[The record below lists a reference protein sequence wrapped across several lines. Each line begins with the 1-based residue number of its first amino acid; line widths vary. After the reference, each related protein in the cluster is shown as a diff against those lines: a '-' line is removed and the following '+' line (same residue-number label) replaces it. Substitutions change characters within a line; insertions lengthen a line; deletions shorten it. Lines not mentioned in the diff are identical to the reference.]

1 MQVFLCTIIQRKT
14 IMTDRHFSDF
24 HIAGFTYYDG
34 IEVYESLKVGTKVSL
49 KAEPNNGYDPD
60 AIAIFL
66 NETMLGYIPRE
77 ENTLISKFFKLGY
90 TNLFEA
96 KVSQIN
102 PETHPE
108 KQVRVTVRI
117 VQVKK

>member
-1 MQVFLCTIIQRKT
+1 
-14 IMTDRHFSDF
+14 MTDRHFSTF

-34 IEVYESLKVGTKVSL
+34 IDVYESLKVGSKLTL
-49 KAEPNNGYDPD
+49 LPEPENGYDPD
-60 AIAIFL
+60 AIAIFS
-66 NETMLGYIPRE
+66 NETMLGYVPRE

-96 KVSQIN
+96 RIAQIN

-108 KQVRVTVRI
+108 KQVRVTVKI
-117 VQVKK
+117 VAKK